1 MKSIIEKIALQA
13 GISEEEAKQAL
24 SAISN
29 HVREEF
35 PLLQSIVLLMLELK
49 EPPLE
54 NKNPII
60 GGFPEIEFS
69 HN

>member
-1 MKSIIEKIALQA
+1 MKSIIEKIALRA
-13 GISEEEAKQAL
+13 RISEDKAKEAL
-24 SAISN
+24 FAISN
-29 HVREEF
+29 HVREQF

-54 NKNPII
+54 NKNPFI
-60 GGFPEIEFS
+60 GRFPEIEFS